1 MEVGHD
7 KPHLKDDPFPVGSSE
22 YDDGTVSFDGFTYHV
37 RGSIYYPAEEDGF
50 KAAFNVQLA
59 KLGGAPLVV
68 CVHGANYDDTPS
80 YQGYDYFQNELAR
93 MGFVAVSVDESE
105 ADQDGDWVDDRQN
118 VVRRAELAIASI
130 AFLQQLNANGP
141 NFEGTMDFA
150 KVGLMGHSRGGECVI
165 AVTERIKLAGV
176 NIGAVLSLAPTDSE
190 ATNGRPDGYAF
201 MTFLPAADCD
211 IVENY
216 GARFYDQAAPAPVK
230 AQLYIDHANHNYF
243 NRKWQFDDTGGCLPV
258 MTRPDH
264 ERILSTYGCAF
275 FRSVLQGQ
283 PTLGFLDATQRPPG
297 VQHQFIHLAY
307 AVTGARVVD
316 DYEGHPIT
324 IDNERQA
331 TAQID
336 GLVAENYPFAQRQG
350 AFNRSFF
357 GNTNG
362 NVSMVQQGT
371 GQFREPLASPAD
383 LTHAEVRVRAAEVFQ
398 GPAVPATPTGFR
410 VGVEDGKGIIAWM
423 DVDDVGGLPRP
434 FDRTA
439 HDSKTKTM
447 LSTFRFPGYRFAAAD
462 SRLNIA
468 NIAAILLELNRG
480 DGRPIAFD
488 DLEIV
493 KS

>member
-1 MEVGHD
+1 
-7 KPHLKDDPFPVGSSE
+7 
-22 YDDGTVSFDGFTYHV
+22 V
-37 RGSIYYPAEEDGF
+37 RGSIYYPAEEDGG
-50 KAAFNVQLA
+50 KVAFNVQLA

-68 CVHGANYDDTPS
+68 CVHGACYDHTPS
-80 YQGYDYFQNELAR
+80 YQGYDYFLNELAR

-105 ADQDGDWVDDRQN
+105 ADQEDDWMDDTQN

-141 NFEGTMDFA
+141 NFEGTMDFT
-150 KVGLMGHSRGGECVI
+150 KVGLMGHSRGGEGVI
-165 AVTERIKLAGV
+165 AVTERIQLAGV
-176 NIGAVLSLAPTDSE
+176 NIGAVLSVAPTDSD

-211 IVENY
+211 IVENS
-216 GARFYDQAAPAPVK
+216 GARFYDQAVPTPVK
-230 AQLYIDHANHNYF
+230 VQLYIDCANHNYF
-243 NRKWQFDDTGGCLPV
+243 NSKWQDDDTGGRLPV

-275 FRSVLQGQ
+275 FRFVLQGQ
-283 PTLGFLDATQRPPG
+283 PTLGFLDATQTPPG
-297 VQHQFIHLAY
+297 VQHKSIHLAY

-324 IDNERQA
+324 IDNESQA

-336 GLVAENYPFAQRQG
+336 GLLAGNYPFARRPE
-350 AFNRSFF
+350 AFNQTFF

-362 NVSMVQQGT
+362 NVSMVKQGT
-371 GQFREPLASPAD
+371 GQFREPLAWPAD

-398 GPAVPATPTGFR
+398 GPAMPADATGFR
-410 VGVEDGKGIIAWM
+410 VGVEDGGGIIAWM
-423 DVDDVGGLPRP
+423 DVNDVGGLPRP

-439 HDSKTKTM
+439 HDSMTKTM
-447 LSTFRFPGYRFAAAD
+447 LSTFRFPGHRFAAAD

-468 NIAAILLELNRG
+468 NIAAIRLELDRG

-493 KS
+493 RVWT